1 MLVVD
6 HPIVAHRLSVLRDAE
21 TDNAT
26 FRTIVGELSA
36 VLAYE
41 ALRDLRTAE
50 HRVDTPVAR
59 DVVCRRVNEMV
70 LLVPILRAGLGM
82 VPAIQEVLP
91 LTEVAHV
98 GDAAPHGVPGKAS
111 P

>member
-1 MLVVD
+1 VLVVD

-41 ALRDLRTAE
+41 ALRDLRTASTGSTLPW
-50 HRVDTPVAR
+50 HVTSFAGD
-59 DVVCRRVNEMV
+59 VNEMV

-82 VPAIQEVLP
+82 VPAIQEVP
-91 LTEVAHV
+91 VDRGRPRRVA
-98 GDAAPHGVPGKAS
+98 S
-111 P
+111 